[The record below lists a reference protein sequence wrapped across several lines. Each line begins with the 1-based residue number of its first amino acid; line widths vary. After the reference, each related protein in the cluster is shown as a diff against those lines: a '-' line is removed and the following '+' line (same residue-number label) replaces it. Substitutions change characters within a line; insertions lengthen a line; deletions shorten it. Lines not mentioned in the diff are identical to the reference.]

1 MSRFAS
7 YVGFRPPALTAVAA
21 AALATAALLGSP
33 ATASAAQPAATAAAP
48 ETTIYYS
55 FRDLS
60 TDRATHALYDRI
72 VSAARS
78 VCPGYDSRDLTD
90 YSNSRQCQR
99 QAVAH
104 AIEQIGSARLAAVY
118 THTLPRRG

>member
-7 YVGFRPPALTAVAA
+7 HAGFRPPALTALAFT
-21 AALATAALLGSP
+21 ALATAALLGSP
-33 ATASAAQPAATAAAP
+33 ATASAAQPATAAP
-48 ETTIYYS
+48 EATVYYS
-55 FRDLS
+55 FHDLS
-60 TDRATHALYDRI
+60 SDQATHALYERI

-78 VCPGYDSRDLTD
+78 VCPGYDSPDLSE
-90 YSNSRQCQR
+90 YANSRQCQR

-104 AIEQIGSARLAAVY
+104 AVEQIGSARLAAVY

>member
-7 YVGFRPPALTAVAA
+7 HIGFRLPALTALAA
-21 AALATAALLGSP
+21 TALATAALPGSS
-33 ATASAAQPAATAAAP
+33 ATASAAQPAAAAP
-48 ETTIYYS
+48 QATIYYS

-60 TDRATHALYDRI
+60 TDQATHALYERI

-78 VCPGYDSRDLTD
+78 VCPGYDSRDLIE
-90 YSNSRQCQR
+90 YANSRQCQR

-104 AIEQIGSARLAAVY
+104 AVEQIGSARLAALY

>member
-7 YVGFRPPALTAVAA
+7 HVGFRPPVLTALAVT
-21 AALATAALLGSP
+21 ALGAAALLGSP
-33 ATASAAQPAATAAAP
+33 ATARAAQPAAAAP
-48 ETTIYYS
+48 QTTLYYS

-60 TDRATHALYDRI
+60 TDQGTHALYERI

-78 VCPGYDSRDLTD
+78 VCPGYDSRDLSD
-90 YSNSRQCQR
+90 YANSRQCQR

>member
-1 MSRFAS
+1 MSRSAS
-7 YVGFRPPALTAVAA
+7 HVGIRPYALAALAVS
-21 AALATAALLGSP
+21 ALATAALLGSP
-33 ATASAAQPAATAAAP
+33 AIATAAEPAAAAP
-48 ETTIYYS
+48 QTTVYYS
-55 FRDLS
+55 FRDLA
-60 TDRATHALYDRI
+60 TDQATHALYERI

-78 VCPGYDSRDLTD
+78 VCPGYDSRDLAD
-90 YSNSRQCQR
+90 YAGSRQCQR

>member
-1 MSRFAS
+1 MSRFAPKA
-7 YVGFRPPALTAVAA
+7 GFRPSTLTTLA

-33 ATASAAQPAATAAAP
+33 ATASAAEPAAAALQ
-48 ETTIYYS
+48 TTDYYS

-60 TDRATHALYDRI
+60 TDQATHALYERI

-78 VCPGYDSRDLTD
+78 VCPGYDSRDLIVYT
-90 YSNSRQCQR
+90 NSRQCQR